1 MQKFK
6 CHICG
11 KTISSGRSIEPCP
24 EAPEIKKTVYFCSTR
39 CMNVF
44 VGSVRRNRTKSKI
57 KSIRS
62 ELENA
67 EHEPSEKE
75 LSLLLGTLTPKEK
88 DLLSAIGTGVMMA
101 PHKTLKEF
109 YQELSEKIGG

>member
-1 MQKFK
+1 
-6 CHICG
+6 
-11 KTISSGRSIEPCP
+11 
-24 EAPEIKKTVYFCSTR
+24 
-39 CMNVF
+39 MNVF
-44 VGSVRRNRTKSKI
+44 VASVRRNRTKSKR

-88 DLLSAIGTGVMMA
+88 DLLSAIGTGVKLA
-101 PHKTLKEF
+101 SSKTLKAF
-109 YQELSEKIGG
+109 YQELKEKLK

>member
-1 MQKFK
+1 MRKIK
-6 CHICG
+6 CHVCG
-11 KTISSGRSIEPCP
+11 KTISSGRKIEPSP
-24 EAPEIKKTVYFCSTR
+24 ETPEIKETVYFCSTR

-44 VGSVRRNRTKSKI
+44 IGSIRRNRTNAEI
-57 KSIRS
+57 KSIRK

>member
-1 MQKFK
+1 MKKEK

-11 KTISSGRSIEPCP
+11 KTISSGRMIEPCP

-62 ELENA
+62 ELKNA

-75 LSLLLGTLTPKEK
+75 LSLLLRTLTPKEK
-88 DLLSAIGTGVMMA
+88 DLLSAIGTGVMLA

>member
-1 MQKFK
+1 MKKEK

-11 KTISSGRSIEPCP
+11 KTISSSRRIEPSP
-24 EAPEIKKTVYFCSTR
+24 EAPEIEETVYFCCTR
-39 CMNVF
+39 CMNDF
-44 VGSVRRNRTKSKI
+44 VASVIRNRTKSKR

-88 DLLSAIGTGVMMA
+88 DLLSAIGTGVILA
-101 PHKTLKEF
+101 SSKTLKAF
-109 YQELSEKIGG
+109 YQELKEKLRG

>member
-6 CHICG
+6 CHVCG
-11 KTISSGRSIEPCP
+11 QTISSGIRIEPSP
-24 EAPEIKKTVYFCSTR
+24 KAPEIKETVYFCSTR

-44 VGSVRRNRTKSKI
+44 IGSIRRNRTNAEI
-57 KSIRS
+57 KSIRK

-88 DLLSAIGTGVMMA
+88 EVLSTIGTGVMFA
-101 PHKTLKEF
+101 PDKTLKEF
-109 YQELSEKIGG
+109 YQELNEKLRG

>member
-6 CHICG
+6 CHVCG
-11 KTISSGRSIEPCP
+11 KTISSGRRIEPCP
-24 EAPEIKKTVYFCSTR
+24 EAPEIKETVYFCSTR

-44 VGSVRRNRTKSKI
+44 VGSVRRNRTKAKN
-57 KSIRS
+57 KSIRN

-75 LSLLLGTLTPKEK
+75 LPLLLSSLTTKEVQ
-88 DLLSAIGTGVMMA
+88 LLAAVGVGVMLA
-101 PHKTLKEF
+101 SHKTMKEF
-109 YQELSEKIGG
+109 YQVLNEKLK

>member
-6 CHICG
+6 CHVCG
-11 KTISSGRSIEPCP
+11 KTISSGRKIEPFP
-24 EAPEIKKTVYFCSTR
+24 EAPEIKKTVYFFSTR

-44 VGSVRRNRTKSKI
+44 IGSIRRNRTKTKI
-57 KSIRS
+57 KSIRK

-75 LSLLLGTLTPKEK
+75 LSLLLETLTPKEK
-88 DLLSAIGTGVMMA
+88 EFLSAIGTGVMLA

-109 YQELSEKIGG
+109 YQELNEKLRG

>member
-6 CHICG
+6 CHVCG
-11 KTISSGRSIEPCP
+11 KTISSGRRIEPCP
-24 EAPEIKKTVYFCSTR
+24 EVPEIKETVYFCSTK

-75 LSLLLGTLTPKEK
+75 LLLLLGTLTPKEK
-88 DLLSAIGTGVMMA
+88 DLLSAIGIGVILA
-101 PHKTLKEF
+101 SSKTLKAF
-109 YQELSEKIGG
+109 YQELKKRL

>member
-1 MQKFK
+1 MKKEK

-11 KTISSGRSIEPCP
+11 KTISSGRMIEPCP
-24 EAPEIKKTVYFCSTR
+24 EAPQITNTVYSCSTR

-75 LSLLLGTLTPKEK
+75 LSLLLRTLTPKEK
-88 DLLSAIGTGVMMA
+88 DLLSAIGSGVMLA

>member
-1 MQKFK
+1 MKKEK

-11 KTISSGRSIEPCP
+11 KTISSGRMIEPCP
-24 EAPEIKKTVYFCSTR
+24 EAPEIKKTVYFCCTR
-39 CMNVF
+39 CMNDF
-44 VGSVRRNRTKSKI
+44 VASVRQNRTKSKI

-75 LSLLLGTLTPKEK
+75 LSLLLRTLTPKEK
-88 DLLSAIGTGVMMA
+88 DLLSAIGTGVMLA

>member
-1 MQKFK
+1 MKKEK

-11 KTISSGRSIEPCP
+11 KTISSGRMIEPCP
-24 EAPEIKKTVYFCSTR
+24 QAPEIKKTVYFCSTR

-67 EHEPSEKE
+67 EHEPSEKA
-75 LSLLLGTLTPKEK
+75 LALLLRTLTPKEK
-88 DLLSAIGTGVMMA
+88 DLLSAIGSGVMLA

>member
-1 MQKFK
+1 MNKRK
-6 CHICG
+6 CKICG
-11 KTISSGRSIEPCP
+11 KQCSSGVILEPDERIP
-24 EAPEIKKTVYFCSTR
+24 EVKKTLFFCSDR
-39 CMNVF
+39 CLNVF
-44 VGSVRRNRTKSKI
+44 VASIKRERRKTAN

-62 ELENA
+62 ELKNA

-75 LSLLLGTLTPKEK
+75 LSLLLITLTPKEK
-88 DLLSAIGTGVMMA
+88 DLLSAIGTGVMLS